1 MPAKLF
7 ESLRGALFAHPPDE
21 GASPPGYRPASV
33 LVPIYPREEEV
44 EFVFVQRSEDLR
56 HHAGQIAFPGG
67 RRDFD
72 GEDALTCALREA
84 KEEIALIRE
93 YRTRLIADVVTGK
106 LDVRG
111 VAVQE
116 VEGDGAAVEMD
127 IDEGEEATALDDI
140 QLLKE
145 E

>member
-1 MPAKLF
+1 
-7 ESLRGALFAHPPDE
+7 
-21 GASPPGYRPASV
+21 RPASV

-84 KEEIALIRE
+84 KEEVALEPSRVEVLGAIE
-93 YRTRLIADVVTGK
+93 ACLTPTRYAITPFVGRIL
-106 LDVRG
+106 
-111 VAVQE
+111 
-116 VEGDGAAVEMD
+116 VEPSH
-127 IDEGEEATALDDI
+127 L
-140 QLLKE
+140 
-145 E
+145 